1 MAHFFI
7 SYSRVDS
14 PFVELFMPKVKSVY
28 RRHTFWHDAELRGGD
43 AWWDEIIRQIARSD
57 VFVYLMSNDSIQ
69 SEYCQREY
77 QEALR
82 LQKKILPIQIR
93 ARTQIPEVLRRLQY
107 VDLSGGVNDA
117 NGMNSLHAA
126 IQEILADLPATP
138 PEPLSPEPLT
148 KPEVKDQP
156 APAWYRD
163 PRFIIGSIAVP
174 LLVAVIGWALFLAQN
189 PPQATPTPTAV
200 ALVGTPVPTTDATG
214 GAPTDIVTATVAPT
228 DIVTATD
235 APTDTETPRPTDTE
249 TPVILSEA
257 EIEASVQAEMNL
269 IFAEVQQ
276 TEQAAATNTA
286 VRLTVNAQQTI
297 YAQQTADA
305 QATQIALSWT
315 PTPTVDTRATAQA
328 RITETVVAATVT
340 QAWINSWTATPTPT
354 LTPSNTPTVTPTNT
368 PTYTPTNTPTPTI
381 TPSPTATQA
390 PLEIALQRAQAG
402 VTTNAEWQ
410 AFYPNGFVQ
419 DFDGVPMVLVPAGCF
434 EMGENGEG
442 GRQCFEPFWIGQTEM
457 TQADFTRLGGTNNST
472 FEGDNRPVES
482 ITWNEAWA
490 FAQAFSS
497 GACGLPTEAQ
507 WEYAARGP
515 DGLVYPWGNEWV
527 AENAVTNET
536 SNSQTA
542 DVGSREGGM
551 SWVGAQDLSGN
562 VWEWTRSAYADYPYN
577 ANDGREN
584 ASSTNSRVLRGGSW
598 AYDVSRAR
606 AVSRS
611 LSFPLDRGYSRGF
624 RVVVCRPS

>member
-156 APAWYRD
+156 APPWYRD

-189 PPQATPTPTAV
+189 PPLTTPTPTAV

-235 APTDTETPRPTDTE
+235 APTDTETPRPSDTP
-249 TPVILSEA
+249 TPLILSEA

-340 QAWINSWTATPTPT
+340 QAWINSWT
-354 LTPSNTPTVTPTNT
+354 
-368 PTYTPTNTPTPTI
+368 
-381 TPSPTATQA
+381 
-390 PLEIALQRAQAG
+390 
-402 VTTNAEWQ
+402 
-410 AFYPNGFVQ
+410 
-419 DFDGVPMVLVPAGCF
+419 
-434 EMGENGEG
+434 
-442 GRQCFEPFWIGQTEM
+442 
-457 TQADFTRLGGTNNST
+457 
-472 FEGDNRPVES
+472 
-482 ITWNEAWA
+482 
-490 FAQAFSS
+490 
-497 GACGLPTEAQ
+497 
-507 WEYAARGP
+507 
-515 DGLVYPWGNEWV
+515 
-527 AENAVTNET
+527 
-536 SNSQTA
+536 
-542 DVGSREGGM
+542 
-551 SWVGAQDLSGN
+551 
-562 VWEWTRSAYADYPYN
+562 
-577 ANDGREN
+577 
-584 ASSTNSRVLRGGSW
+584 
-598 AYDVSRAR
+598 
-606 AVSRS
+606 
-611 LSFPLDRGYSRGF
+611 
-624 RVVVCRPS
+624 